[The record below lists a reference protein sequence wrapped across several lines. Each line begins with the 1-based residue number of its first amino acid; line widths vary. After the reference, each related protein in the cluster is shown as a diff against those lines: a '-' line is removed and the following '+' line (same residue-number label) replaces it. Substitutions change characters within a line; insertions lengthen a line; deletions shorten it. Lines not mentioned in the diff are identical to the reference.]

1 MTNLAHSIAIDGPTA
16 SGKTTLGKGLADSLK
31 IGFFDTGLMYRA
43 ATLSVIDNTIDLQ
56 DIQSIVQHV
65 QGVDLKVIWNIFSK
79 PEIKL
84 NGTNVTEKLRKKTI
98 EDNVSTI
105 SKIPEIR
112 TLMVEYQRNH
122 AKLSPIVMAGRDI
135 GTRVLV
141 EANIKFFL
149 HAPAEI
155 RATRR
160 MEELNHIGDSR
171 SFEDV
176 LEQTLQRD
184 NQDQT
189 GKRAI
194 TIEQAADDATIVETA
209 DLSIQELINFC
220 SDIYQKSLASNE

>member
-1 MTNLAHSIAIDGPTA
+1 MMNLAHSIAIDGPTA

-43 ATLSVIDNTIDLQ
+43 ATLSVINNEIDLQ
-56 DIQSIVQHV
+56 DAQKIVEHV
-65 QGVDLKVIWNIFSK
+65 KEINLNVIWNIFSN
-79 PEIKL
+79 PEIEL
-84 NGTNVTEKLRKKTI
+84 NGINITEKLREKTI

-122 AKLSPIVMAGRDI
+122 AKKSPIVMAGRDI
-135 GTRVLV
+135 GTRVLI
-141 EANIKFFL
+141 EAEIKFFL

-160 MEELNHIGDSR
+160 MEELKNSGDER

-176 LEQTLQRD
+176 LEQTKQRD

-194 TIEQAADDATIVETA
+194 TVEQAADDAAIIETA
-209 DLSIQELINFC
+209 DLSIEELVNLC
-220 SDIYQKSLASNE
+220 AGIYIKKFGQQ